1 MKKINFFFIFTFAF
15 LTAFGQVPMSF
26 KYQAVIRDAEGHPFD
41 NQNLDVRISIIAG
54 EIGGTAVCQ
63 ETFDTETNA
72 FGLVTLEIGS
82 QNPTDFSQIDWTE
95 GPYFVKIEID
105 LGDGFT
111 EFGTSQLLA
120 VPFAIHSK
128 TAESL
133 TGEITE
139 TDPIF
144 SGWDK
149 DYNDLTNTPILPVV
163 PENVSEFNNDA
174 GYLTEDTETDPVFG
188 ASVANGITAIDTAHW
203 NALESSHWAS
213 TGDNI
218 NNMNSGNVGVGI
230 VTSLSF
236 EKDKTFKEI
245 KLTDDEIKQLIIDI
259 AETNALL
266 QFSGKDYYAKVADA
280 SYSGLTINGN
290 ELWYISFH
298 NKPENTEAREII
310 NKHFSI
316 DIINNNRQIITR
328 DSKGKPVDYGIIISK
343 AHPNICALRKNLK
356 GGYVNSAA
364 NSCLVAFILLAMI
377 ALICW
382 NIFA

>member
-298 NKPENTEAREII
+298 NKPEDT
-310 NKHFSI
+310 
-316 DIINNNRQIITR
+316 
-328 DSKGKPVDYGIIISK
+328 
-343 AHPNICALRKNLK
+343 
-356 GGYVNSAA
+356 
-364 NSCLVAFILLAMI
+364 
-377 ALICW
+377 
-382 NIFA
+382 